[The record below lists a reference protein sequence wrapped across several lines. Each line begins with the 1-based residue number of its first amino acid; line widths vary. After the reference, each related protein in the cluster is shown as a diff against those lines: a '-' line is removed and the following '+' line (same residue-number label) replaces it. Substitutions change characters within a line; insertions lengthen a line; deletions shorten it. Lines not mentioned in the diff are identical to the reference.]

1 MAGDSALADV
11 FAELGFRSDAAQR
24 DAMAALV
31 AAGLTT
37 GRKARIPAAKLD
49 AVRATLAARFVVAC
63 ARQPCRT
70 ALAADPRTIVDAAQ
84 PGDCTICHGSA
95 NEPAVDAA
103 IDAMRARGLARLV
116 VVGGSPAT
124 HEELRTLVAARLQ
137 LRVVDGT
144 ERRTGSDAK
153 ADLAWADLVVIWGS
167 TQLDHKTSRL
177 YTAAHADHVVT
188 CGKRGIAALAATIL
202 AFAQRR

>member
-1 MAGDSALADV
+1 
-11 FAELGFRSDAAQR
+11 
-24 DAMAALV
+24 MAALV
-31 AAGLTT
+31 DAGLTT
-37 GRKARIPAAKLD
+37 GRKARISTGKLD

-63 ARQPCRT
+63 ARQPCRA
-70 ALAADPRTIVDAAQ
+70 ALAGDPRAVVDAAQ
-84 PGDCTICHGSA
+84 PGDCAICHGSA
-95 NEPAVDAA
+95 NEPAVDVA
-103 IDAMRARGLARLV
+103 IEAMRARGLARLV

-124 HEELRTLVAARLQ
+124 HEELRTLVGARLQ

-144 ERRTGSDAK
+144 ERRTSNDAK

-202 AFAQRR
+202 AFARRH